1 MESSFGERLK
11 KFRKKAGLTQEELA
25 DIIGVEH
32 NSISRWEKTT
42 DIPKVQ
48 NLQAL
53 AKALNVSE
61 SDLLNDLPPQ
71 PDGWVLTVRMSMTN
85 EHNEEVIAMTA
96 STVPVMSTVVNR
108 PDGGWL
114 YLGGN
119 YELWEDDAG
128 FEKIVKELRKRRE
141 LVIAGGI
148 SYGKLS
154 GKLSQKDGKERKRKK

>member
-1 MESSFGERLK
+1 MPDNFGERLK
-11 KFRKKAGLTQEELA
+11 KLRKKAGLTQEELA
-25 DIIGVEH
+25 EKAGVS
-32 NSISRWEKTT
+32 NITISQWENGIYAPTMTRIK
-42 DIPKVQ
+42 
-48 NLQAL
+48 AL
-53 AKALNVSE
+53 AQALNVPE
-61 SDLLNDLPPQ
+61 SDLLNDPPPQ
-71 PDGWVLTVRMSMTN
+71 PDGWVLTVRMSN
-85 EHNEEVIAMTA
+85 NNEEVIDLT
-96 STVPVMSTVVNR
+96 SPNIPVMSTVLNR

-154 GKLSQKDGKERKRKK
+154 PKDGKERKRKK

>member
-1 MESSFGERLK
+1 MPDNFGERLK
-11 KFRKKAGLTQEELA
+11 KLRKKAGMTQEKLA
-25 DIIGVEH
+25 DLIGVHETT
-32 NSISRWEKTT
+32 IRRWENQG
-42 DIPKVQ
+42 DNPK
-48 NLQAL
+48 LGEMKAL
-53 AKALNVSE
+53 AKALNVPE
-61 SDLLNDLPPQ
+61 SDLLNDPPPQ
-71 PDGWVLTVRMSMTN
+71 PDGWVLTVRMSN
-85 EHNEEVIAMTA
+85 NNEEVIDLT
-96 STVPVMSTVVNR
+96 SPNIPVMSTVLNR

-154 GKLSQKDGKERKRKK
+154 PKDGKERKRKK

>member
-1 MESSFGERLK
+1 MLLDNSFGKRLK
-11 KFRKKAGLTQEELA
+11 TLRKKAGLTQEQLA
-25 DIIGVEH
+25 EFIKVSLKTIQ
-32 NSISRWEKTT
+32 RWEKNERAPRLEE
-42 DIPKVQ
+42 IK
-48 NLQAL
+48 AL

-61 SDLLNDLPPQ
+61 SDLLNDPPPQ
-71 PDGWVLTVRMSMTN
+71 PDGWVLTVRMSN
-85 EHNEEVIAMTA
+85 NNEEVIDLT
-96 STVPVMSTVVNR
+96 SPNIPVMSTVLNR

-128 FEKIVKELRKRRE
+128 FKKNVKELRKRRE

-154 GKLSQKDGKERKRKK
+154 PKDGKERKRKK

>member
-1 MESSFGERLK
+1 MPDNFGERLK
-11 KFRKKAGLTQEELA
+11 KLRKKSGITQEELSERT
-25 DIIGVEH
+25 GY
-32 NSISRWEKTT
+32 SIMTVRRWEWGTRNPRLEEIK
-42 DIPKVQ
+42 
-48 NLQAL
+48 AL
-53 AKALNVSE
+53 AQALNVSE
-61 SDLLNDLPPQ
+61 ADLLNDPPPQ
-71 PDGWVLTVRMSMTN
+71 PDGWVLTVRMSN
-85 EHNEEVIAMTA
+85 NNEEVIDLT
-96 STVPVMSTVVNR
+96 SPNIPVMSTVLNR

-154 GKLSQKDGKERKRKK
+154 PKDGKERKRKK

>member
-1 MESSFGERLK
+1 MPDNFGERLK
-11 KFRKKAGLTQEELA
+11 KLRKKAGVTQEKLA
-25 DIIGVEH
+25 DLIGVHETT
-32 NSISRWEKTT
+32 IRRWENQG
-42 DIPKVQ
+42 DNPK
-48 NLQAL
+48 LGEMKAL
-53 AKALNVSE
+53 AKALNVPE
-61 SDLLNDLPPQ
+61 SDLLNDPPPQ

-148 SYGKLS
+148 SYGKLNP
-154 GKLSQKDGKERKRKK
+154 RKRK

>member
-1 MESSFGERLK
+1 MPDNFGERLK
-11 KFRKKAGLTQEELA
+11 KLRKKSGLTQEELA
-25 DIIGVEH
+25 EKTGY
-32 NSISRWEKTT
+32 SIMTIRRWEWGTRNPRLEEIK
-42 DIPKVQ
+42 
-48 NLQAL
+48 AL
-53 AKALNVSE
+53 AQALNVSE
-61 SDLLNDLPPQ
+61 ADLLNDPPPQ
-71 PDGWVLTVRMSMTN
+71 PDGWVLTVRMSN
-85 EHNEEVIAMTA
+85 NNEEVIDLT
-96 STVPVMSTVVNR
+96 SPNIPVMSTVLNR

-154 GKLSQKDGKERKRKK
+154 PKDGKERKRKK